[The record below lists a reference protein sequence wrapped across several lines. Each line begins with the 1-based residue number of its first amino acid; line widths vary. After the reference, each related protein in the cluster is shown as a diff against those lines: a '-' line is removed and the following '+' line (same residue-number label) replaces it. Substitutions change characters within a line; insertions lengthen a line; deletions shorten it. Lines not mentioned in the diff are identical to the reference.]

1 MNGEEFDINYF
12 TEMMT
17 HFGEKIIAVI
27 PSVIAA
33 LITLILGL
41 WLANFLSK
49 RLRLFLEKKEIEPTI
64 RGFTHSIV
72 SAVLKILV
80 FVIVITELGVETTS
94 LAALIGAAGLAVG
107 LSLQGSLSNF
117 AGGVLILLL
126 KPFKVG
132 NFIEAQ
138 GVSGTVKEISV
149 FYTILIT
156 PNNQRIVIPN
166 GQLSN
171 NKVTNFSSED
181 TRRNNMILGISY
193 DSNIDV
199 ARKTLLNIVENH
211 EHVLKDPA
219 PVVFVNE
226 LADSSV
232 DLSLRFWTAKENFW
246 PTHFHVMEQ
255 AKLQLEAAG
264 CTIPFPQR
272 DVHLFKTE

>member
-1 MNGEEFDINYF
+1 MEELDVNYL
-12 TEMMT
+12 TETIT
-17 HFGEKIIAVI
+17 HFSEKIIELL
-27 PSVIAA
+27 PSLVAA
-33 LITLILGL
+33 LVTLILGL

-49 RLRLFLEKKEIEPTI
+49 RLRYVLEKRNVEPTI
-64 RGFTHSIV
+64 RGFAHSIV
-72 SAVLKILV
+72 SAILKILV
-80 FVIVITELGVETTS
+80 FVIVITQLGVETTS

-132 NFIEAQ
+132 DFIEGQ
-138 GVSGTVKEISV
+138 GSSGTVKEISI

-171 NKVTNFSSED
+171 NQITNFSSED
-181 TRRNNMILGISY
+181 TRRNNMIIGISY
-193 DSNIDV
+193 NSNIGV

-211 EHVLKDPA
+211 EHILKEPA

-232 DLSLRFWTAKENFW
+232 DLSLRFWTKNENYW
-246 PTHFHVMEQ
+246 PTHFYVMEQ
-255 AKLQLEAAG
+255 SKLQLEAAG
-264 CTIPFPQR
+264 CSIPFPQR
-272 DVHLFKTE
+272 DVHLYKRE

>member
-1 MNGEEFDINYF
+1 MEELDVNYL
-12 TEMMT
+12 TKTIT
-17 HFGEKIIAVI
+17 HFGEKIIELL
-27 PSVIAA
+27 PSVVAA
-33 LITLILGL
+33 LVTLIFGL

-49 RLRLFLEKKEIEPTI
+49 RLRYVLEKRNVEPTI
-64 RGFTHSIV
+64 RGFAHSII
-72 SAVLKILV
+72 SAILKILV

-132 NFIEAQ
+132 DFIEGQ
-138 GVSGTVKEISV
+138 GASGTVKEISI

-171 NKVTNFSSED
+171 NQITNFSSED
-181 TRRNNMILGISY
+181 TRRNNMIIGISY

-199 ARKTLLNIVENH
+199 ARKTLLKIVEEH
-211 EHVLKDPA
+211 ENVLKEPA
-219 PVVFVNE
+219 PEVFVNE

-232 DLSLRFWTAKENFW
+232 NLSLRFWTKNENYW

-255 AKLQLEAAG
+255 SKLQLEAAG
-264 CTIPFPQR
+264 CSIPFPQR
-272 DVHLFKTE
+272 DVHVYKSE

>member
-1 MNGEEFDINYF
+1 MEELNINYL
-12 TEMMT
+12 TETIT
-17 HFGEKIIAVI
+17 HFGEKIIALV
-27 PSVIAA
+27 PSVVAA
-33 LITLILGL
+33 IITLILGL

-49 RLRLFLEKKEIEPTI
+49 RLRYVLEKRNVEPTI
-64 RGFTHSIV
+64 RGFLHSIV
-72 SAVLKILV
+72 SAILKVLV

-132 NFIEAQ
+132 DFIDAQ
-138 GVSGTVKEISV
+138 GVSGTVREISV
-149 FYTILIT
+149 FYTILTT

-171 NKVTNFSSED
+171 NKVTNFSSEE

-199 ARKTLLNIVENH
+199 ARKTLLSIVENH
-211 EHVLKDPA
+211 ENVLKEPA

-232 DLSLRFWTAKENFW
+232 DLSLRFWTKNEHFW

-264 CTIPFPQR
+264 CSIPFPQR
-272 DVHLFKTE
+272 DVHIYKTE

>member
-1 MNGEEFDINYF
+1 MEELDVNYL
-12 TEMMT
+12 TETIT
-17 HFGEKIIAVI
+17 HFSEKIIELL
-27 PSVIAA
+27 PSLVAA
-33 LITLILGL
+33 LVTLILGL

-49 RLRLFLEKKEIEPTI
+49 RLRYVLEKRNVEPTI
-64 RGFTHSIV
+64 RGFAHSIV
-72 SAVLKILV
+72 SAILKILV
-80 FVIVITELGVETTS
+80 FVIVITQLGVETTS

-132 NFIEAQ
+132 DFIEGQ
-138 GVSGTVKEISV
+138 GSSGTVKEISI

-171 NKVTNFSSED
+171 NQITNFSSED
-181 TRRNNMILGISY
+181 TRRNNMIIGISY
-193 DSNIDV
+193 NSNIGV

-211 EHVLKDPA
+211 EHILKEPA

-232 DLSLRFWTAKENFW
+232 DLSLRFWTKNENHW
-246 PTHFHVMEQ
+246 PTHFYVMEQ
-255 AKLQLEAAG
+255 SKLQLEAAG
-264 CTIPFPQR
+264 CSIPFPQR
-272 DVHLFKTE
+272 DVHLYKRE